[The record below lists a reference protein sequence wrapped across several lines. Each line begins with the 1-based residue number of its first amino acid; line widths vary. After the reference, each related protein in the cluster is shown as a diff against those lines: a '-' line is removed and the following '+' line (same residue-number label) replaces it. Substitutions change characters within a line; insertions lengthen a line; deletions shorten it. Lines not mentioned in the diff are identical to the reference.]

1 MAEIV
6 VMNLWR
12 DRKGRKVSS
21 PTDAS
26 NLALAG
32 EIVMF
37 TGVRYERFD
46 DRMDRKAENHAIRIE
61 QK

>member
-6 VMNLWR
+6 IMNAWR
-12 DRKGRKVSS
+12 DRKGRKVSN
-21 PTDAS
+21 PTAAS
-26 NLALAG
+26 NVALAG
-32 EIVMF
+32 QIVMF

-61 QK
+61 QN

>member
-6 VMNLWR
+6 VMNVWR
-12 DRKGRKVSS
+12 DRNGRKVST

-37 TGVRYERFD
+37 TGVRYERFG
-46 DRMDRKAENHAIRIE
+46 DRMDGKVENHAVRIE
-61 QK
+61 QN

>member
-6 VMNLWR
+6 VMNVWR
-12 DRKGRKVSS
+12 DRKGRKPST
-21 PTDAS
+21 PGAAS

-46 DRMDRKAENHAIRIE
+46 DRIDRKAENHAVRIE

>member
-6 VMNLWR
+6 LMNAWR
-12 DRKGRKVSS
+12 DRKARKTGERHAV
-21 PTDAS
+21 S

-46 DRMDRKAENHAIRIE
+46 DRMDRKAENHAVRAE
-61 QK
+61 QN